1 MVKHTANTLQKM
13 ESLGLRTLTLTFK
26 DLEPKDVI
34 PNGDGGAAGGEE
46 LAKLEKDLVL
56 VAACGIKDPLRKDVP
71 EAVRKCQ
78 VSLYLFKYVYTC
90 IGLSLYTYMY
100 VCINIFMYT
109 CMYIMAAYGI
119 KDPLR
124 KKVP

>member
-1 MVKHTANTLQKM
+1 M

-78 VSLYLFKYVYTC
+78 VSLHLFIYVYTC
-90 IGLSLYTYMY
+90 IGLSIYKYMY
-100 VCINIFMYT
+100 VCCFV
-109 CMYIMAAYGI
+109 YIYSCI
-119 KDPLR
+119 DICT
-124 KKVP
+124 